1 MVKDLDAL
9 VLLIFEDAI
18 QLETVSVQLREVER
32 PEILVI
38 SLVHE
43 DGVYIE
49 EEAVGHILRRFWVA
63 VPVQTV
69 YRYNGLND

>member
-1 MVKDLDAL
+1 MVEDLDAL
-9 VLLIFEDAI
+9 VLLIFEDAVK
-18 QLETVSVQLREVER
+18 LETVSVQLCEVER
-32 PEILVI
+32 TKILVI

-43 DGVYIE
+43 DGVHIE
-49 EEAVGHILRRFWVA
+49 EEAVGYVFRRFWVA

>member
-1 MVKDLDAL
+1 MVEDFDPLI
-9 VLLIFEDAI
+9 LLIFEDAVE
-18 QLETVSVQLREVER
+18 LETVSVQLGEVER
-32 PEILVI
+32 SKILVI

-43 DGVYIE
+43 HCVHIE
-49 EEAVGHILRRFWVA
+49 KEAVGHILRRFWVA